1 MTAPYGYEN
10 TIAKAAALENGRR
23 LSCLYN
29 ICENQKTISTKRLLT
44 IFEKMHDDNK
54 QDAIHLRC
62 LADKLQSEQPQWQ
75 PIETAPES
83 GPFLVYGGM
92 FRSELYADSKTREA
106 VKVSGRAPYTM
117 SHNKGEILFY
127 VADADYHD
135 VWVVNPTHWMPL
147 PEAPQG
153 EEK

>member
-1 MTAPYGYEN
+1 MKTFDEWWAEHRAFILARIEDWSPKQMMRTAYDS
-10 TIAKAAALENGRR
+10 ALPE
-23 LSCLYN
+23 
-29 ICENQKTISTKRLLT
+29 
-44 IFEKMHDDNK
+44 
-54 QDAIHLRC
+54 
-62 LADKLQSEQPQWQ
+62 WQ

-106 VKVSGRAPYTM
+106 VKVSGRAPYIM
-117 SHNKGEILFY
+117 FHNKGEILFY
-127 VADADYHD
+127 VADANYHE

-153 EEK
+153 DEK